1 MQTARKEADSP
12 RASAGMIFIAFA
24 ILYIVWGSTYFFIAM
39 GIKTIPP
46 LLMGAMRFIAA
57 GVLMMVW
64 CLINRENLFNWKQI
78 KHSAITGFFLL
89 FIGTGAVIWAEQSM
103 ASSLVAVLIAS
114 QAIWMVLIDKRN
126 WRANFTNRNT
136 VIGLIIGFIGVLMLF
151 RDSATKAVATAG
163 GVASIIGFLILL
175 VGMFSWTGASIYSK
189 YTSQGSS
196 TVNSAWQMF
205 AAGVFFIPA
214 SLINNEWS
222 SFSWSAV
229 TNESWLAVLY
239 LITMGS
245 LAGFS
250 AYVFLL
256 RVKPVAQ
263 VSTHVY
269 VNPVVAVLLGV
280 FFAGEKMTGLQIAGL
295 TIILTSVLL
304 INLSKYRKTVKSVTI
319 VEPKEEVIKPEIKL
333 TVGSKAVASAE
344 C

>member
-1 MQTARKEADSP
+1 MQSARKEVSSS
-12 RASAGMIFIAFA
+12 RASAGMIFTAFA

-46 LLMGAMRFIAA
+46 MIMGAMRFVAA

-64 CLINRENLFNWKQI
+64 GLINRENLFNWKQI
-78 KHSAITGFFLL
+78 KHSVITGFFLL

-136 VIGLIIGFIGVLMLF
+136 VIGLIIGFIGVLLLF
-151 RDSATKAVATAG
+151 RDSATKSIATAG

-175 VGMFSWTGASIYSK
+175 IGMFSWAGGSIYTK
-189 YTSQGSS
+189 YTATGSS

-205 AAGVFFIPA
+205 AAGIFFIPA
-214 SLINNEWS
+214 SFINNEWS
-222 SFSWSAV
+222 SFNWSAV
-229 TNESWLAVLY
+229 TSESWLAVLY

-250 AYVFLL
+250 AYIFLL

-280 FFAGEKMTGLQIAGL
+280 FFAGEKMTVLQIAGL
-295 TIILTSVLL
+295 AIILTSVLL
-304 INLSKYRKTVKSVTI
+304 INLSKYRKTVNV
-319 VEPKEEVIKPEIKL
+319 VEEKELAKPEIKL
-333 TVGSKAVASAE
+333 AIGNKAVASAE

>member
-1 MQTARKEADSP
+1 MQTARKEAS
-12 RASAGMIFIAFA
+12 SFTIFIAFA

-46 LLMGAMRFIAA
+46 LLMGAMRFVAA

-64 CLINRENLFNWKQI
+64 CLINKENLFNWKQI

-114 QAIWMVLIDKRN
+114 QALWMVLIDKRN

-151 RDSATKAVATAG
+151 RDSATKSIATSG

-175 VGMFSWTGASIYSK
+175 IGMFSWAGGSIYTK
-189 YTSQGSS
+189 YTATGSS

-205 AAGVFFIPA
+205 AAGIFFIPA
-214 SLINNEWS
+214 SFINNEWS
-222 SFSWSAV
+222 SFNWSAV
-229 TNESWLAVLY
+229 TTESWLAVLY

-295 TIILTSVLL
+295 AIILTSVLL
-304 INLSKYRKTVKSVTI
+304 INLSKYRKTVNV
-319 VEPKEEVIKPEIKL
+319 VEETKPAKPEIKMQ
-333 TVGSKAVASAE
+333 VGNKAVASAE

>member
-1 MQTARKEADSP
+1 MQAARKEASP
-12 RASAGMIFIAFA
+12 LMIFIAFA

-46 LLMGAMRFIAA
+46 LIMGAMRFLAA
-57 GVLMMVW
+57 GVLMMGW
-64 CLINRENLFNWKQI
+64 CALNKENLFNVKQI
-78 KHSAITGFFLL
+78 RHSVLTGFFLL

-103 ASSLVAVLIAS
+103 PSSLVAVLIAS

-126 WRANFTNRNT
+126 WRANFTNKNT
-136 VIGLIIGFIGVLMLF
+136 VIGLIIGFVGVLLLF
-151 RDSATKAVATAG
+151 RDSASKAVEVSG
-163 GVASIIGFLILL
+163 GTASIIGFLILL

-189 YTSQGSS
+189 YTSTGSS

-205 AAGVFFIPA
+205 FAGVFFIPA
-214 SLINNEWS
+214 SFLNNEWAG
-222 SFSWSAV
+222 FDWSAV
-229 TNESWLAVLY
+229 TTESWLAVLY

-256 RVKPVAQ
+256 KVKPVAQ

-280 FFAGEKMTGLQIAGL
+280 FFAGEKMSGLQLAGL
-295 TIILTSVLL
+295 AIILTSVLL
-304 INLSKYRKTVKSVTI
+304 INLSKYRTAK
-319 VEPKEEVIKPEIKL
+319 
-333 TVGSKAVASAE
+333 
-344 C
+344 

>member
-1 MQTARKEADSP
+1 MQTARKEVS
-12 RASAGMIFIAFA
+12 SLMIFTAFA

-46 LLMGAMRFIAA
+46 LLMGAIRFVVA

-64 CLINRENLFNWKQI
+64 CLINKENLFNWKQI

-126 WRANFTNRNT
+126 WRTNFTNRNT
-136 VIGLIIGFIGVLMLF
+136 VIGLIIGFIGVLLLF

-163 GVASIIGFLILL
+163 GVASIVGFLILL
-175 VGMFSWTGASIYSK
+175 IGMFSWAGGSIYTK
-189 YTSQGSS
+189 YTATGSS
-196 TVNSAWQMF
+196 SVNSAWQMF
-205 AAGVFFIPA
+205 AAGIFFIPA
-214 SLINNEWS
+214 SFINNEWS

-229 TNESWLAVLY
+229 SNESWLAVLY

-280 FFAGEKMTGLQIAGL
+280 FFAGEKMTVLQIAGL
-295 TIILTSVLL
+295 AIILTSVLL
-304 INLSKYRKTVKSVTI
+304 INLSKYKKPVNV
-319 VEPKEEVIKPEIKL
+319 VEEKELAKPEIKL
-333 TVGSKAVASAE
+333 AVGSKAVASAE